1 MSNRATVVITGGAQR
16 IGLHCARRLV
26 EDGFHVII
34 TCRHLR
40 PEWQTTPLQG
50 IEVIQADFSTRN
62 GIQAFIDELTTRQ
75 IRLRALIHNASLWLG
90 DDQPD
95 ALEQMFMVHMQA
107 PYMLNN
113 ACASLFEAG
122 KPADIIHIT
131 DDVVRRGSAKHT
143 AYCASKAG
151 LESLTL
157 SFAARLA
164 PDIKVNSIAPALIMF
179 NQHDDAAYR
188 AKALGKSALG
198 IEPGPDVVYQSVRY
212 LMDAPYTTGT
222 CLQLN
227 GGRHLK

>member
-1 MSNRATVVITGGAQR
+1 MSNRSTVVITGGAQR

-34 TCRHLR
+34 TCRRAR
-40 PEWQTTPLQG
+40 PEWQTAPLQG
-50 IEVIQADFSTRN
+50 IEVIRADFSTRS
-62 GIQAFIDELTTRQ
+62 GIQALIDELVSRQ

-90 DDQPD
+90 DDHPD
-95 ALEQMFMVHMQA
+95 GFEQMFRVHMQA

-113 ACASLFEAG
+113 ACAGLFEPG
-122 KPADIIHIT
+122 EPADIIHIT
-131 DDVVRRGSAKHT
+131 DDVVRRGSARHT

-164 PDIKVNSIAPALIMF
+164 PRIKVNSIAPALIMF
-179 NQHDDAAYR
+179 NEQDDAAYR
-188 AKALGKSALG
+188 SKALGKSALG
-198 IEPGPDVVYQSVRY
+198 IEPGPDTVYQSIRY
-212 LMDAPYTTGT
+212 LMDSPYTTGT